1 VSATVDS
8 REQAATSSSTTRP
21 QAVSIS
27 HVSKTFRIPRE
38 QQHTLKE
45 RAVHPFRRRQHDILE
60 AVRDVS
66 LDICQGEFFGIVG
79 RNGSGKST
87 LLKCLAGIYSADAG
101 EIAISGRLSPFIELG
116 VGFNPNLAARD
127 NVTINAIMLGLSRK
141 EAQARFDSVIDFAEL
156 QEFTELRLK
165 NYSSGMQVRLAFS
178 VAVQVDADI
187 LLMDEVLAVG
197 DAAFQRKCFDE
208 FVRLKSL
215 GKTIVIVTHDM
226 GAIERF
232 CDRAMLIERGRV
244 LDVGD
249 PGSIARQYNDTNFKR
264 ARRDPAPA
272 SGDSPTIAVAALQS
286 ARFESPDGEPIV
298 TIPQSE
304 PCCVRFETQFNDDVE
319 SPVFTVSLR
328 NEFGLTA
335 FAANTQLS
343 GVKTGRFGA
352 GELAVIRLRFD
363 NCLAPGRYTMMASV
377 TRDGP
382 VGEIFDVREDLCSII
397 VHGEHAGG
405 GVVDL
410 PHTFELEHG
419 S

>member
-1 VSATVDS
+1 
-8 REQAATSSSTTRP
+8 
-21 QAVSIS
+21 
-27 HVSKTFRIPRE
+27 VSKSFRLPRE
-38 QQHTLKE
+38 QVHTLKE
-45 RAVHPFRRRQHDILE
+45 RALHPLRKRHFDQLRALD
-60 AVRDVS
+60 DVS
-66 LDICQGEFFGIVG
+66 VEIRQGEFFGIVG

-141 EAQARFDSVIDFAEL
+141 EARSRFDSVIEFAEL

-197 DAAFQRKCFDE
+197 DASFQRKCFDE

-232 CDRAMLIERGRV
+232 CDRAMLIERGHV

-264 ARRDPAPA
+264 ARRNPGPASAPA
-272 SGDSPTIAVAALQS
+272 AAITVAALQS
-286 ARFESPDGEPIV
+286 ARVESPNGEPIV
-298 TIPQSE
+298 TIPQGE
-304 PCCVRFETQFNDDVE
+304 PWCIRLEAQFNGDIE
-319 SPVFTVSLR
+319 NPVFAVSLR

-335 FAANTQLS
+335 FSANTQLR
-343 GVKTGRFGA
+343 GGETGRFRA
-352 GELAVIRLRFD
+352 GEHAVVRLRFD
-363 NCLAPGRYTMMASV
+363 NCLAPGRYTVMASV

-382 VGEIFDVREDLCSII
+382 VGEILDVREDLCSII
-397 VHGEHAGG
+397 VHGEQTGG